1 MTIKFTKTG
10 FGNEKNN
17 EALLFEFLDHELSD
31 KIELKSKTLK
41 NSNEF
46 VGSLQTSQ
54 ITGTLIEPISFNGKF
69 FGDYVD
75 NQNRIIRAKERFDQL
90 QNLNGR
96 PVKFWIDGFK
106 VIVIISNLKLIAEDY
121 DSCSYEIALQPHD
134 FIEPPIP
141 TLVEPVYDMAV
152 NLYNRLTDSSKTNL
166 PVIDETK
173 VSGEFE
179 RLNDPD
185 DLGKSNPNNETP
197 EEKKLKAQARLK
209 KALND
214 QTIFNNKRKQEGNPL
229 FKFGLTDQQV
239 DNNLKEGISIAQKE
253 FMKFIGGGK

>member
-1 MTIKFTKTG
+1 MTIKFTRTG

-75 NQNRIIRAKERFDQL
+75 NQNRIIR
-90 QNLNGR
+90 R

-106 VIVIISNLKLIAEDY
+106 VIVIISKLKLIAEDY
-121 DSCSYEIALQPHD
+121 DSCSCEITLQPHD

-152 NLYNRLTDSSKTNL
+152 NLYNRLTEQTKINIKL
-166 PVIDETK
+166 QDETK
-173 VSGEFE
+173 VSGDFE
-179 RLNDPD
+179 RLNDPK
-185 DLGKSNPNNETP
+185 DLGKSNPNNEVENEKDNLKLALNKLQQAKKEP
-197 EEKKLKAQARLK
+197 VYGDSRDYSRKINIEKAEENLVKAQ
-209 KALND
+209 KAYMRS
-214 QTIFNNKRKQEGNPL
+214 I
-229 FKFGLTDQQV
+229 GLDS
-239 DNNLKEGISIAQKE
+239 N
-253 FMKFIGGGK
+253 